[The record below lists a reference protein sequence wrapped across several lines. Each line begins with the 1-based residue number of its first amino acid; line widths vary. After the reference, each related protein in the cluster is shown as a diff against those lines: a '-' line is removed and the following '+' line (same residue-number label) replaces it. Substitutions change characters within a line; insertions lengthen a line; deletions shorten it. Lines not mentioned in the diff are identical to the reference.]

1 MAPNRPI
8 SRRMVLRAGAALIAA
23 AFAAPAFAYWAPPAS
38 PLAAV
43 DVYDRTTG
51 SALTLYEKD
60 GRRYVV
66 GAPGNEYAV
75 RIRNCTGRRILAV
88 TSVDGVNVITGDTAS
103 PDQSGYVIEP
113 WGSVEIA
120 GWRKSMSHTAAFYFT
135 NLGDSYAARTGRPFD
150 VGVIGV
156 AVFAE
161 RAEPVVTR
169 RQRIAGGSREESA
182 DHAGRLATMPA
193 SAPAEADASSAE
205 RAANEAVA
213 GAPVAPHAEA
223 RHRARPHR
231 VVVGTASQLR
241 ARDHRARASC
251 WRSST
256 TVTRISP
263 RSASCRI
270 VRPMSRARHP
280 RPFPG
285 MRFVP
290 GSTLA
295 QRHCTAWARALR
307 RPGRARILGGPCPPR
322 AAPADDASDEDLM
335 LAYAGGSAAS
345 FDRLY
350 ARHRDPCTGT
360 CCATSAMR
368 RPPTSCSRTS
378 G

>member
-1 MAPNRPI
+1 VADERLTPSRPFDRSQDQTGAHRTGPPAGTEETMVPNRPI
-8 SRRMVLRAGAALIAA
+8 SRRTALRAGAALLAA
-23 AFAAPAFAYWAPPAS
+23 VFAAPALAYWAPPAS

-51 SALTLYEKD
+51 SALTMYERD

-75 RIRNCTGRRILAV
+75 RIRNCTGQRILAV
-88 TSVDGVNVITGDTAS
+88 TSVDGINVITGDTAS

-169 RQRIAGGSREESA
+169 RQRIAGVAREESA
-182 DHAGRLATMPA
+182 DHAGRLGTMPA
-193 SAPAEADASSAE
+193 SAPVEAEASSAE

-213 GAPVAPHAEA
+213 GAPVAPLAKLGTGHGRTESSSA
-223 RHRARPHR
+223 RQVGFVRATTEPAQVLAVQYDRYENLAALGVVPQRPAH
-231 VVVGTASQLR
+231 V
-241 ARDHRARASC
+241 ARQA
-251 WRSST
+251 
-256 TVTRISP
+256 P
-263 RSASCRI
+263 L
-270 VRPMSRARHP
+270 
-280 RPFPG
+280 PFPG

-290 GSTLA
+290 D
-295 QRHCTAWARALR
+295 
-307 RPGRARILGGPCPPR
+307 PR
-322 AAPADDASDEDLM
+322 
-335 LAYAGGSAAS
+335 
-345 FDRLY
+345 
-350 ARHRDPCTGT
+350 
-360 CCATSAMR
+360 
-368 RPPTSCSRTS
+368 
-378 G
+378 

>member
-8 SRRMVLRAGAALIAA
+8 SRRMALRAGAALLAA
-23 AFAAPAFAYWAPPAS
+23 ALAAPALAYWAPPAP
-38 PLAAV
+38 PLATV
-43 DVYDRTTG
+43 DVYDRTSG

-75 RIRNCTGRRILAV
+75 RIRNCTGQRILAV
-88 TSVDGVNVITGDTAS
+88 TSVDGVNVITGETAS

-161 RAEPVVTR
+161 RAEPAVTR

-182 DHAGRLATMPA
+182 DHAGRLAAAPTPTPTPANTEAEA
-193 SAPAEADASSAE
+193 SAAE

-213 GAPVAPHAEA
+213 PAGLRPLAKLGTGHGRKESSSARQVNFVRATSEPAQLLAVQYDRYENLAALGVVPQRPAHVARQA
-223 RHRARPHR
+223 
-231 VVVGTASQLR
+231 
-241 ARDHRARASC
+241 
-251 WRSST
+251 
-256 TVTRISP
+256 
-263 RSASCRI
+263 
-270 VRPMSRARHP
+270 P

-290 GSTLA
+290 D
-295 QRHCTAWARALR
+295 
-307 RPGRARILGGPCPPR
+307 PR
-322 AAPADDASDEDLM
+322 
-335 LAYAGGSAAS
+335 
-345 FDRLY
+345 
-350 ARHRDPCTGT
+350 
-360 CCATSAMR
+360 
-368 RPPTSCSRTS
+368 
-378 G
+378 

>member
-1 MAPNRPI
+1 MTPIRPI
-8 SRRMVLRAGAALIAA
+8 SRRMALRAGAALLAA
-23 AFAAPAFAYWAPPAS
+23 ALAAPAFAYWAPPAS

-75 RIRNCTGRRILAV
+75 HIRNCTGRRILAV

-135 NLGDSYAARTGRPFD
+135 DLGDSYAARTGRPFD

-161 RAEPVVTR
+161 RAEPR
-169 RQRIAGGSREESA
+169 RQKIGEGAREESA
-182 DHAGRLATMPA
+182 ARLAAAPA
-193 SAPAEADASSAE
+193 SATADAQSAE
-205 RAANEAVA
+205 RARAEAVA
-213 GAPVAPHAEA
+213 PSQSFTGVPLAKLGTGHGRTEASSARQVGFVRATSEPAQLLAVQYDRYENLAALGIVPQRPAHVARQA
-223 RHRARPHR
+223 
-231 VVVGTASQLR
+231 
-241 ARDHRARASC
+241 
-251 WRSST
+251 
-256 TVTRISP
+256 
-263 RSASCRI
+263 
-270 VRPMSRARHP
+270 P

-290 GSTLA
+290 D
-295 QRHCTAWARALR
+295 
-307 RPGRARILGGPCPPR
+307 PR
-322 AAPADDASDEDLM
+322 
-335 LAYAGGSAAS
+335 
-345 FDRLY
+345 
-350 ARHRDPCTGT
+350 
-360 CCATSAMR
+360 
-368 RPPTSCSRTS
+368 
-378 G
+378 

>member
-1 MAPNRPI
+1 MTPNRPI
-8 SRRMVLRAGAALIAA
+8 SRRTALRAGAALLAA
-23 AFAAPAFAYWAPPAS
+23 ALAAPAFAYWAPSAS

-51 SALTLYEKD
+51 SALTLYERD

-66 GAPGNEYAV
+66 GAPGNEYTV

-161 RAEPVVTR
+161 RAEPVVSR

-182 DHAGRLATMPA
+182 DHAGRLGTMPA
-193 SAPAEADASSAE
+193 SAPVEAEASSAE

-213 GAPVAPHAEA
+213 GAPAAPLAKLGTGHGRTESSSARQVSFVRATTEPAQLLAVQYDRYENLAALGIVPQRPAHVARQA
-223 RHRARPHR
+223 
-231 VVVGTASQLR
+231 
-241 ARDHRARASC
+241 
-251 WRSST
+251 
-256 TVTRISP
+256 
-263 RSASCRI
+263 
-270 VRPMSRARHP
+270 P

-290 GSTLA
+290 D
-295 QRHCTAWARALR
+295 
-307 RPGRARILGGPCPPR
+307 PR
-322 AAPADDASDEDLM
+322 
-335 LAYAGGSAAS
+335 
-345 FDRLY
+345 
-350 ARHRDPCTGT
+350 
-360 CCATSAMR
+360 
-368 RPPTSCSRTS
+368 
-378 G
+378 